1 MKLSFKRVLIPLLLL
16 AALCA
21 VGIGALIW
29 AIKDYGARIAP
40 PGKDVDLETFF
51 AEGPSTARVERYR
64 HEGKEY
70 VVLTGKV
77 PSCLSSWIVLP
88 SGPPVYIFDESGQ
101 LAHFVGD
108 SGESSWLDRWIHES
122 KLLATSDVP

>member
-1 MKLSFKRVLIPLLLL
+1 MKFSSKRFLVPLLLL

-29 AIKDYGARIAP
+29 AMKDYGARIAP

-51 AEGPSTARVERYR
+51 AVGPSTVRVERYL
-64 HEGKEY
+64 HGGKEY
-70 VVLTGKV
+70 VVLTGKT
-77 PSCLSSWIVLP
+77 PSCLSSMIVLP
-88 SGPPVYIFDESGQ
+88 SGPPVYIFDESGK
-101 LAHFVGD
+101 LARFVAD
-108 SGESSWLDRWIHES
+108 SGESPWLNQWIRES